1 MPAAGPARRV
11 PIPDDGSPTWVALE
25 QPGDY
30 CGPFQDRDGKT
41 AVWFLLPCAR
51 DDDADPG
58 VRSMI
63 RVTSPPHTFRECDD
77 GSLEIRASIGV
88 YGQDGKTFAWHGWLD
103 EGNRWRA

>member
-11 PIPDDGSPTWVALE
+11 PVPDDGPAWAALE

-30 CGPFQDRDGKT
+30 CGPIPYADDRQ
-41 AVWFLLPCAR
+41 AVFVLLPCAE
-51 DDDADPG
+51 DPDVDPN
-58 VRSMI
+58 VRSRI
-63 RVTSPPHTFRECDD
+63 TIQSPPHTFRECDD

-88 YGQDGKTFAWHGWLD
+88 YGRDGKTFAWHGWLD